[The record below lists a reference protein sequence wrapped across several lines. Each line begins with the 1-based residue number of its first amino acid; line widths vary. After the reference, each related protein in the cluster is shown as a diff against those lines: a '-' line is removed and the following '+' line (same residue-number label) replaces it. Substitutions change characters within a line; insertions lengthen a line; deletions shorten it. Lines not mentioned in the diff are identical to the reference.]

1 MVTSAC
7 SFCGYWASSND
18 KLYWWYFWPKLPSYP
33 LYTHLGSF
41 LLFWMSQQFGQ
52 PPLIFC
58 DAQKNDKFHMMT
70 SLNLLFYTICD
81 QLWFKFTFIERK
93 VLGSWM
99 VATCSTNTPTPPPSS
114 AGVPLASDA
123 VHFIS
128 PHRLLLRLPHNLL
141 LLLLFLLF
149 LLLLPFLAPPFCFL
163 FHKFLSQALS
173 FCQFTKFTFASP
185 TNKPKRVLRHCLL
198 NPLCIITSFIVL
210 NSLSL
215 QFQFLSPK
223 YPPSCPLSPMEASA

>member
-1 MVTSAC
+1 MIQI
-7 SFCGYWASSND
+7 
-18 KLYWWYFWPKLPSYP
+18 
-33 LYTHLGSF
+33 H
-41 LLFWMSQQFGQ
+41 
-52 PPLIFC
+52 
-58 DAQKNDKFHMMT
+58 
-70 SLNLLFYTICD
+70 FYS
-81 QLWFKFTFIERK
+81 KK
-93 VLGSWM
+93 VLGSWT
-99 VATCSTNTPTPPPSS
+99 VVTCSTNTPTPPPSS

-128 PHRLLLRLPHNLL
+128 PHRLLLLLPHNLL
-141 LLLLFLLF
+141 LL
-149 LLLLPFLAPPFCFL
+149 FLAPPSWFL
-163 FHKFLSQALS
+163 LHKYLSQVLS
-173 FCQFTKFTFASP
+173 FSHFTKSTSASP